1 MTENPISEGG
11 NWINGKAVGLD
22 WSDVRTV
29 NGMAVGLQ
37 PGTSG
42 TDDATAL
49 LTGTWGPNQTVT
61 ATVHTT
67 NPSSSYFEE
76 VELRLRSTLSAHRCT
91 GYEVLFGL
99 RNDSS
104 AYVSIV
110 RWNGPFNDW
119 TTLDAYGGT
128 QYILRQG
135 DVVMGVIS
143 NQTISAYINGV
154 KVMQV
159 TDSTFSSGNPG
170 LGFYLANATG
180 VNTDYG
186 FTSFTAS
193 DEGSPPM
200 NNPPVAHSQS
210 VSTTRD
216 SGVGISLT
224 GHDPENNPL
233 TYTVVGSPT
242 QGTLGGTAP
251 NLTYWPAAGY
261 SGSDSF
267 TFKVNDGQL
276 DSTPATVSIT
286 VTAGNNN
293 SPPTANSQNVS
304 TPKDTSKGITLSGTD
319 PENNFLYYSV
329 AAGPLHGTLSGTAP
343 NLIYRPAPGYT
354 GPDSFNFYV
363 YDGTSWS
370 APGTVAITV
379 TATANSTP
387 TANSQSVTT
396 PQDTTVTITL
406 TGTDPENQSLYY
418 SVSPGPSHGTLSGTP
433 PNITYRPAAGY
444 IGPDS
449 FNFYVTDGNT
459 WSAPGT
465 VSISVTS
472 AGDPPPAALLRSTG
486 IALSTQ
492 NVRGN
497 RATLVGV
504 VTVKNQ
510 DGLIIPSATVAVRW
524 TLPSGSSIDQT
535 GTTSSSGTASF
546 NTKSEFGTATLTVI
560 SISKL
565 NHTFDPGNSVLS
577 QSITT
582 SR

>member
-1 MTENPISEGG
+1 MVAISRVTAVRVKSKRALLWLLILSGLWSGKDVSARTYTTTFSLAENPISEGG

-119 TTLDAYGGT
+119 TTLDAYGGS
-128 QYILRQG
+128 QYILREG
-135 DVVMGVIS
+135 DVVKGVIS

-276 DSTPATVSIT
+276 DSAPGTISII
-286 VTAGNNN
+286 VGAGN
-293 SPPTANSQNVS
+293 SPPAANSQNLHARR
-304 TPKDTSKGITLSGTD
+304 DTA
-319 PENNFLYYSV
+319 V
-329 AAGPLHGTLSGTAP
+329 A
-343 NLIYRPAPGYT
+343 
-354 GPDSFNFYV
+354 
-363 YDGTSWS
+363 
-370 APGTVAITV
+370 
-379 TATANSTP
+379 
-387 TANSQSVTT
+387 
-396 PQDTTVTITL
+396 ITL

-433 PNITYRPAAGY
+433 PHLTFRPAAGY
-444 IGPDS
+444 TGPDS
-449 FNFYVTDGNT
+449 FNFSVFDGNT

-465 VSISVTS
+465 VSISVT
-472 AGDPPPAALLRSTG
+472 ACTPPSTPLLRSTS
-486 IALSTQ
+486 IALSAR
-492 NVRGN
+492 NVRGK

-510 DGLIIPSATVAVRW
+510 VGRTIPRATVRVRW
-524 TLPSGSSIDQT
+524 MLPSGLTVDQT
-535 GTTSSSGTASF
+535 GITSSLGTASF
-546 NTKSEFGTATLTVI
+546 NTKSELGAATLTVI
-560 SISKL
+560 SISKP
-565 NHTFDPGNSVLS
+565 NYTFDPGNIVRA
-577 QSITT
+577 QTITT
-582 SR
+582 AK

>member
-1 MTENPISEGG
+1 MKSRRALVGLLILSGLLSGGDVTARNYTTTFSLTEDPISEGG

-37 PGTSG
+37 PGTRG

-49 LTGTWGPNQTVT
+49 LAGTWGPNQTVT

-67 NPSSSYFEE
+67 NPSSSFFEE
-76 VELRLRSTLSAHRCT
+76 VELRLRSTLSAHECT

-99 RNDSS
+99 RNDAS

-119 TTLDAYGGT
+119 TTLDAYGGS
-128 QYILRQG
+128 QYILREG

-159 TDSTFSSGNPG
+159 TDSTFSSGSPG

-193 DEGSPPM
+193 DEGG
-200 NNPPVAHSQS
+200 PPVNNAPVANSQS
-210 VSTTRD
+210 VSTALDT
-216 SGVGISLT
+216 GVGISLT
-224 GHDPENNPL
+224 GSDPENSPL
-233 TYTVVGSPT
+233 IFTVVASPT
-242 QGTLGGTAP
+242 HGTLGGTAP

-276 DSTPATVSIT
+276 DSAPATISIT
-286 VTAGNNN
+286 VVAGN
-293 SPPTANSQNVS
+293 SPPTANSQNVHARR
-304 TPKDTSKGITLSGTD
+304 DAA
-319 PENNFLYYSV
+319 V
-329 AAGPLHGTLSGTAP
+329 A
-343 NLIYRPAPGYT
+343 
-354 GPDSFNFYV
+354 
-363 YDGTSWS
+363 
-370 APGTVAITV
+370 
-379 TATANSTP
+379 
-387 TANSQSVTT
+387 
-396 PQDTTVTITL
+396 ITL
-406 TGTDPENQSLYY
+406 TGTDPENQSLSY

-433 PNITYRPAAGY
+433 PHLTYRPAAGY

-449 FNFYVTDGNT
+449 FNFSVFDGNT

-465 VSISVTS
+465 VAISVL
-472 AGDPPPAALLRSTG
+472 ACAPPPIPLLRSTG
-486 IALSTQ
+486 IALSAR
-492 NVRGN
+492 NVRGK
-497 RATLVGV
+497 RATLVGI

-510 DGLIIPSATVAVRW
+510 FGRTIPRATVRVRW
-524 TLPSGSSIDQT
+524 MLPSGLTVDQT
-535 GTTSSSGTASF
+535 GITSSRGTASF
-546 NTKSEFGTATLTVI
+546 NTKSELGTATLTVI
-560 SISKL
+560 SISKP
-565 NHTFDPGNSVLS
+565 NYTFDPGNIVRA

-582 SR
+582 AR